1 MIENLISIEI
11 KIIDDRD
18 RERYIES
25 ALMRGKAQG
34 LWAATI
40 SSLFCIPILS
50 FFYFFFFFS
59 FTSAISGHMG
69 TPNVIGRERAERKSS
84 AYNRLDEI

>member
-1 MIENLISIEI
+1 MIEIEI
-11 KIIDDRD
+11 ERD
-18 RERYIES
+18 ILEARRCVAKRKGYEQRS
-25 ALMRGKAQG
+25 L
-34 LWAATI
+34 L
-40 SSLFCIPILS
+40 LFCIPILS
-50 FFYFFFFFS
+50 FFFFS

>member
-1 MIENLISIEI
+1 MGS
-11 KIIDDRD
+11 DD
-18 RERYIES
+18 
-25 ALMRGKAQG
+25 
-34 LWAATI
+34 
-40 SSLFCIPILS
+40 LFVILYS
-50 FFYFFFFFS
+50 YTFFFLFFFFFS

>member
-1 MIENLISIEI
+1 MIEIEREI
-11 KIIDDRD
+11 YRKRVDAWQSARVMGSDD
-18 RERYIES
+18 
-25 ALMRGKAQG
+25 
-34 LWAATI
+34 
-40 SSLFCIPILS
+40 LFVILYS
-50 FFYFFFFFS
+50 YTFFFLFFFFFS

>member
-1 MIENLISIEI
+1 
-11 KIIDDRD
+11 
-18 RERYIES
+18 
-25 ALMRGKAQG
+25 MRGEAQG
-34 LWAATI
+34 LWTTI
-40 SSLFCIPILS
+40 SSLFCIPMLS
-50 FFYFFFFFS
+50 FFFFFFFS